1 MSEMSKAGSMVDDKT
16 QPARGVEQTLL
27 SIPTPSQEKETR
39 ADDDETTTNN
49 LSDGDN
55 TPSQGES
62 SHADPPKGPP
72 PSGKW
77 TNRLRR
83 AWSWKPKPARYD
95 PANPPEF
102 TLWLN
107 VLFGFVRPT
116 HLHPSVS
123 LD

>member
-1 MSEMSKAGSMVDDKT
+1 MLKAGTMADDKT
-16 QPARGVEQTLL
+16 QPIQGVDQTME
-27 SIPTPSQEKETR
+27 SIPAANHEPQEKETR
-39 ADDDETTTNN
+39 PSNHDESTNH

-62 SHADPPKGPP
+62 DHSAPPKEPP

-77 TNRLRR
+77 SNKLLR
-83 AWSWKPKPARYD
+83 AWNWKPKPARYD

-107 VLFGFVRPT
+107 VLFGFVSRAIHHSPC
-116 HLHPSVS
+116 HL
-123 LD
+123 